1 MLSFNY
7 SWCALECDTKMTC
20 GTKIVF
26 HWSKSRLLIRG
37 KDLVFTFEWLQKC
50 TRKVSSDLTTAE
62 IKSVALRFIVLCVC
76 VLFHCKHSRAR
87 FVILD
92 FFLLSQPFALST
104 VHTWYSSYS
113 ISSTINL
120 NCNPALLNNNKTR
133 FLYSIAL
140 TPSINFAN
148 LVNLNPLTTNQ
159 LRTNNNNRKHRT
171 CVCLSFQFDSHS
183 FQCVSLSLTSESF
196 ICIWT
201 QCKTN
206 TLKWSSNWWRCSFSA
221 ERYRPSKFD
230 EIDRI

>member
-1 MLSFNY
+1 MIAKMHTKSFKRFDN
-7 SWCALECDTKMTC
+7 
-20 GTKIVF
+20 
-26 HWSKSRLLIRG
+26 SRN
-37 KDLVFTFEWLQKC
+37 QKC
-50 TRKVSSDLTTAE
+50 CTA
-62 IKSVALRFIVLCVC
+62 FYCIVCVC
-76 VLFHCKHSRAR
+76 VISLQTFAR
-87 FVILD
+87 EICYSW

-133 FLYSIAL
+133 LLYSIAL